1 MNNDGSMQLKIGL
14 FVLISIMIFVFG
26 IFTISGDSKLFEK
39 KYLVR
44 TKFNNTAGLLPGA
57 YVRLSGVQIG
67 TVSGIQFP
75 ENSDSNSIEV
85 HLTVNKEGFGR
96 ITTTSKATVRT
107 EGLLGAKYIEIIRG
121 KEKGGEIMEPGV
133 KLKDGEYI
141 ESFTPPE
148 LQEIIGQSEEFL
160 SNLTRI
166 SRNLDSIVEAFANE
180 ENIANIEESLASLRQ
195 SINAIENERGALHT
209 LIYDEQMATDL
220 KNMVSNLS
228 EVSEA
233 LSGGEGTLG
242 ALLIDPS
249 VHDSLKGVLGE
260 AERSRFV
267 RAAVKYM
274 LDKQEEENK
283 KN

>member
-1 MNNDGSMQLKIGL
+1 MNNDGSMQFKIGL
-14 FVLISIMIFVFG
+14 FVLISILIFVFG

-107 EGLLGAKYIEIIRG
+107 EGLLGAKYIEVIRD
-121 KEKGGEIMEPGV
+121 EAEAGEIMEPGV

-195 SINAIENERGALHT
+195 SISAIENERGALHT

>member
-1 MNNDGSMQLKIGL
+1 MKKDDSMQLKIGL
-14 FVLISIMIFVFG
+14 FVLISLIIFVFG

-44 TKFNNTAGLLPGA
+44 TKFQNTAGLLPGA

-67 TVSGIQFP
+67 SVSAIQFP
-75 ENSDSNSIEV
+75 EDSNSNDIEV
-85 HLTVNKEGFGR
+85 HLSVSREGFGR

-107 EGLLGAKYIEIIRG
+107 EGLLGAKYIEIIREVDNVG
-121 KEKGGEIMEPGV
+121 T
-133 KLKDGEYI
+133 KLQDGEYI

-180 ENIANIEESLASLRQ
+180 ENIRNIEETLASLRQ
-195 SINAIENERGALHT
+195 SIKAIETERGALHA
-209 LIYDEQMATDL
+209 LIYDKKVANDL
-220 KNMVSNLS
+220 KDMINNLK

-249 VHDSLKGVLGE
+249 IHDSLKGLLAE

-274 LDKQEEENK
+274 IDKKMEDNK
-283 KN
+283 NN